1 MPLLFSSY
9 LSFLSAD
16 SLLVQL
22 SSSFDQKM
30 RILLDPEYHCEDQDN
45 AGLLEGKN
53 VFEGGTKRALDNVKN
68 SLLRDKVNKK
78 VELRRGAPV
87 HRSHEPDSRRSPCER
102 VLRPSNKARPL
113 KRSDSLSKKEKTE
126 MNLSLQTMEVT
137 KENTVMKLK
146 EYFEEGPHTPI
157 TTRSRN
163 SNATISNTLENNKY
177 RKKLVDKRNNRI
189 KRRHTVGGTKDFSVN
204 ISSDMT
210 DNDNSKSYSERS
222 VQIISCPHERSIEG
236 IDERRFSLPDC
247 QDNSTTAAKTRESHV

>member
-1 MPLLFSSY
+1 
-9 LSFLSAD
+9 
-16 SLLVQL
+16 
-22 SSSFDQKM
+22 M

-45 AGLLEGKN
+45 ASLLEGKN
-53 VFEGGTKRALDNVKN
+53 VYEGTKRALDNVKN
-68 SLLRDKVNKK
+68 SLLREKVNKK

-87 HRSHEPDSRRSPCER
+87 HRSHEPETRRSPCDR
-102 VLRPSNKARPL
+102 VLRPSNQAKPL

-126 MNLSLQTMEVT
+126 MNLSLQTKEVT
-137 KENTVMKLK
+137 KENTVLKLK

-163 SNATISNTLENNKY
+163 SNAIISNTLENNKF

-222 VQIISCPHERSIEG
+222 VQIIPCHEGSMEG

-247 QDNSTTAAKTRESHV
+247 QDNAPPAARIQESHV